1 MLITHSAGTEMNAYQ
16 KATILLTGTFLPLV
30 LLFMDGMNYR
40 GVGIVAVVGI
50 GAACGLI
57 YALRAAKP
65 SAQKGLNSPQEE
77 LLLRRR
83 NHIVGSNRDLEVV
96 LDSDGRS

>member
-1 MLITHSAGTEMNAYQ
+1 MLITHSTGIEMNAYQ

-40 GVGIVAVVGI
+40 GVGIMVVAGI
-50 GAACGLI
+50 GAACGLV
-57 YALRAAKP
+57 YALRAANT
-65 SAQKGLNSPQEE
+65 SAQKGSKPLQDE
-77 LLLRRR
+77 LPLPRLKYFG
-83 NHIVGSNRDLEVV
+83 GSNRDFEVV